1 MQVTATQVALLCGA
15 TFFAGAVDAIA
26 GGGGLI
32 TVPALLA
39 VGLPPHYALGTNK
52 GQSCFGSFAA
62 WMRYRHAGL
71 VDGRTAKI
79 SFPVGVAASVSGAGL
94 ALLLRPDVLRPVV
107 LVLLL
112 AAAGVIGFARPRPE
126 QTSPESAGPAAAG
139 VIAAIALVLGLY
151 DGFFGPGTG
160 TFIIAAYVAFVHL
173 PLPRASANAKVLNF
187 ASNVAALAVFAMGGK
202 VLWAVAAPMA
212 IANLA
217 GGFTGAHLAVRR
229 GAGLIRRIA
238 ILVAV
243 ALVVKVARDF
253 YLQQHAAP

>member
-1 MQVTATQVALLCGA
+1 MEVTATQYVLLCGA
-15 TFFAGAVDAIA
+15 AFFAGTMDAIA

-52 GQSCFGSFAA
+52 GQSSFGSFAA

-79 SFPVGVAASVSGAGL
+79 SFPIGIVASMSGAGL
-94 ALLLRPDVLRPVV
+94 ALFIRPEVLRPIV

-112 AAAGVIGFARPRPE
+112 ASAAIIGFGRLRPGTVPE
-126 QTSPESAGPAAAG
+126 EPGLPAAAG

-160 TFIIAAYVAFVHL
+160 TFIITAYVAFAHL

-187 ASNVAALAVFAMGGK
+187 ASNLAALAMFATAGK
-202 VLWAVAAPMA
+202 VLWTVAAPMA
-212 IANLA
+212 IANLG

-229 GAGLIRRIA
+229 GAGLIRSIVL
-238 ILVAV
+238 LVVV
-243 ALVVKVARDF
+243 ALVVKIARDF
-253 YLQQHAAP
+253 YMEQHVIP